1 MFSDLPCKQSA
12 SALNCINRVVA
23 TARLYGHGCVESTW
37 WKKKEFCM
45 SNIIAL
51 LYVILYYPPD
61 FRSFIWRIVCKT
73 QWSLLVSRSYQQDV
87 GL

>member
-1 MFSDLPCKQSA
+1 
-12 SALNCINRVVA
+12 
-23 TARLYGHGCVESTW
+23 
-37 WKKKEFCM
+37 M

-61 FRSFIWRIVCKT
+61 FRLFIWRIVCKI
-73 QWSLLVSRSYQQDV
+73 QWCLLVSRSCQQDV